1 MRSVTQEHSAAPP
14 TTRDLEQPAADAPA
28 STPVIWDDEETDALL
43 EHRRIVGSQ
52 PREQLSDLTGFVEA
66 KTEMQ
71 ELRHRADLP
80 AGRRDLVRPGNV
92 GC

>member
-43 EHRRIVGSQ
+43 EHRRIDASSARSRASSSRTLPGS
-52 PREQLSDLTGFVEA
+52 S
-66 KTEMQ
+66 K
-71 ELRHRADLP
+71 
-80 AGRRDLVRPGNV
+80 RRPKCRNSGIGPTCPPGDV
-92 GC
+92 T